1 MAYLLDL
8 DKKAKRQLEII
19 KKDAK
24 LLKKVIAIL
33 DEIAD
38 DPYSPTHKFERLKHN
53 FKGFCSKRV
62 DKKNRIIY
70 RVEDEE
76 IIVLIISILGHYE
89 E

>member
-1 MAYLLDL
+1 MYRIKYE
-8 DKKAKRQLEII
+8 KKALKQLR
-19 KKDAK
+19 
-24 LLKKVIAIL
+24 LLKSQKHTLQKVSKIIQ
-33 DEIAD
+33 EISI
-38 DPYSPTHKFERLKHN
+38 DPYSPTHKFERLKHT

-70 RVEDEE
+70 RVEDET